1 MEIKTKWLKNQ
12 PKTNGRKSH
21 RNSFG
26 LPGIYGDSRHVR
38 YVAFLWEN
46 YFPTHDEFCEVE
58 GKLMREFL
66 GDGIASQPAGDALEK
81 LSGRTATYREACFA

>member
-1 MEIKTKWLKNQ
+1 MLFQYSIISLVLSDEVL
-12 PKTNGRKSH
+12 
-21 RNSFG
+21 SFT
-26 LPGIYGDSRHVR
+26 RHVR

-66 GDGIASQPAGDALEK
+66 GDGIASQPAGEALEK